1 MRDTDRTEGFDHV
14 TEKEVEL
21 VAGQSLAIDFD
32 SQNRTFTFE

>member
-21 VAGQSLAIDFD
+21 AAGQSLAIDFD